1 MEANNTKDSKMSFNS
16 LLRPF
21 RLKSFKQSN
30 NQEYLSKSSSNIES
44 NSSNGHKSDDLT
56 NKKLRIHTITYDQM
70 MEKLIRIANSNK
82 SDNIELKH
90 YSRKIDLTPDLKPY
104 EDLSSIKTELSK
116 GQNLD
121 SAKKQSENLIKNK
134 VKFNSTSAIHSI
146 EEEILQSLSPIQTN
160 ETEEIEV
167 LGYKGVLLNK
177 NEILNFGGDYKLNND
192 PNPEIVYKQ
201 SNQPIEYEQDI
212 QIRYLKPPTPPPPG
226 DLIIKEEINESNSKP
241 PPPLVIRQQSLLSSS
256 NIQEPIYIREIPPE
270 PPSPV
275 PTQVI
280 TIKPKHHHEQSR
292 KVIVERLPP
301 TPRPIVIEK
310 WFL

>member
-1 MEANNTKDSKMSFNS
+1 MSKSQKFSTKMLTPKLQLLLPFGNCCSASNKLHKDNSNSKVRDKSVDAT
-16 LLRPF
+16 
-21 RLKSFKQSN
+21 LKEEKNF
-30 NQEYLSKSSSNIES
+30 LSKSSSKIEYSPLIES
-44 NSSNGHKSDDLT
+44 NESELRYSFRNNRSST
-56 NKKLRIHTITYDQM
+56 C
-70 MEKLIRIANSNK
+70 
-82 SDNIELKH
+82 
-90 YSRKIDLTPDLKPY
+90 
-104 EDLSSIKTELSK
+104 SIKS
-116 GQNLD
+116 
-121 SAKKQSENLIKNK
+121 
-134 VKFNSTSAIHSI
+134 VRFNSVPEVYSI

-256 NIQEPIYIREIPPE
+256 NIQEPIYIREMPPE